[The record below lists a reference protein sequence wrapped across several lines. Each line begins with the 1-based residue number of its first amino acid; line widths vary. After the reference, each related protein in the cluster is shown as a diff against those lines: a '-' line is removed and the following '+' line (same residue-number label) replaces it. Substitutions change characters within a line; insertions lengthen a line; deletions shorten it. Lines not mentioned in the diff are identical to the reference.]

1 MARVLFT
8 WELGGGFGHLHR
20 IAELARPLVA
30 AGHEVHF
37 ASAEVTGLDGLF
49 DDAVRCHQAPLAYR
63 ATPGKPPVLFTFPQ
77 VLARTVLRDAGAL
90 LGAVRAWQNLF
101 DLIAP
106 DVIVADY
113 SPTALLAARGR
124 KVRQVVVGTG
134 FLVPPDRAPLD
145 NLRRA
150 PAIDPAALG
159 RIEAGALA
167 AMNDVLRRTGAPPL
181 ERVGQLYAVDAQA
194 LMTLPELD
202 HYPDRIDADY
212 WGLTRHPP
220 GAAPDWPD
228 APGKRVFAYLKP
240 FKTLPAI
247 LEALHARGGPTLVFA
262 PKLPAKLTERFASA
276 ALRFVPNA
284 LDMEPACREAD
295 VVICHAGHG
304 AVAAALLAG
313 TPLLG
318 LPQNLEQH
326 MNVESAVR
334 VGAAL
339 NAPQLQPGGMA
350 KKLARLLE
358 EPGFTVAARAFAER
372 YAALDADGPARRL
385 QALVEDWTQKQGR
398 RKSVH

>member
-1 MARVLFT
+1 MSRVLFT

-37 ASAEVTGLDGLF
+37 ASSELAGLAGLF
-49 DDAVRCHQAPLAYR
+49 DDSVRCHQAPLAHR
-63 ATPGKPPVLFTFPQ
+63 AGASKQKRLFTFPQ
-77 VLARTVLRDAGAL
+77 VLMQTVLRDADATV
-90 LGAVRAWQNLF
+90 GAVRAWQNLY

-106 DVIVADY
+106 EVIVFDY
-113 SPTALLAARGR
+113 SPTAILAARGR
-124 KVRQVVVGTG
+124 AVRQVVVGTG

-145 NLRRA
+145 NLRTA
-150 PAIDPAALG
+150 VKVDPTSLV
-159 RIEAGALA
+159 RIEARALA
-167 AMNDVLRRTGAPPL
+167 TMNDVLHRCGGPAL

-202 HYPDRIDADY
+202 HYPQREAADY
-212 WGLTRHPP
+212 WGVTRHPP
-220 GAAPDWPD
+220 GDTPVWPD

-240 FKTLPAI
+240 FKTLPAL
-247 LEALHARGGPTLVFA
+247 LETLQKRGGPTLVFA
-262 PKLPAKLTERFASA
+262 PKLPATVIERFATP
-276 ALRFVPNA
+276 ALRFVPRA
-284 LDMEPACREAD
+284 LDLEPACREAD

-339 NAPQLQPGGMA
+339 NAPQMQPGGMA

>member
-37 ASAEVTGLDGLF
+37 ASAELAGLDGLF
-49 DDAVRCHQAPLAYR
+49 DDAVRCHQAPLAHR
-63 ATPGKPPVLFTFPQ
+63 AMAGKPPMLFTFPQ
-77 VLARTVLRDAGAL
+77 VLARTILRDTGTL

-124 KVRQVVVGTG
+124 AVRQVVVGTG
-134 FLVPPDRAPLD
+134 FLVPPDRTPLD

-150 PAIDPAALG
+150 PAVDAAALS

-167 AMNDVLRRTGAPPL
+167 AMNDVLRRTGGTPL
-181 ERVGQLYAVDAQA
+181 ERIGQLYAVDAQA

-202 HYPDRIDADY
+202 HYPDRVDAEY

-240 FKTLPAI
+240 FKTLPEF
-247 LEALHARGGPTLVFA
+247 LGALHARGGPTLVFA
-262 PKLPAKLTERFASA
+262 PKLPAKLTDRFASS
-276 ALRFVPNA
+276 ALRFVPRA

-295 VVICHAGHG
+295 LVVCHAGHG
-304 AVAAALLAG
+304 AVASSLLAG
-313 TPLLG
+313 TPLLA

-326 MNVESAVR
+326 LNAENAAR
-334 VGAAL
+334 LGAAL
-339 NAPQLQPGGMA
+339 NAPLLQPGGMST
-350 KKLARLLE
+350 KLGRLLD
-358 EPGFTVAARAFAER
+358 EPSFTDAARAFAAR
-372 YAALDADGPARRL
+372 HSALDADEPARRL
-385 QALVEDWTQKQGR
+385 GALIAGWERPKGR
-398 RKSVH
+398 RTH